1 MYLDRALTE
10 QYKADFDAVSL
21 SSKDPEWLKEIRQDA
36 ISAFMKNGF
45 PVKASGNERW
55 RFTNINPI
63 VRNKF
68 NFHRDNLLSDISNQ
82 DIRNLV
88 PWDDNWETLVFVDGS
103 YSQILS
109 NIQSSGIQV
118 SNLADKLRDDGAGI
132 RKHLGKYA
140 SIDEDGFTALNT
152 SFIYDGAVIEIP
164 ENTHY
169 VNPIHLVFIS
179 TGRTENAISC
189 PRALVLVGNRSSVTL
204 LETYA
209 SLSEDEYFTN
219 SVLEIS
225 ASSESSVEHFRYMI
239 ESPAAFHIGTTR
251 VKLDKNSTFNSTSIA
266 TGSRIARNDLNVLM
280 DGTGASCIL
289 RGLYLTSG
297 DQHLDNHINID
308 HSKASCSS
316 DQYFKGVLAGQS
328 RAVFSGRVLV
338 RKDAQ
343 KTVAHQSD
351 KNLILSEGARI
362 NTKPSLEIYA
372 DDIQATHGA
381 TAGAVAEDALFY
393 LRSRGIDEQTA
404 RALLVVG
411 FAGEIV
417 DKIELGALREHVN
430 RLISNDSETF
440 SAITK
445 IHDPKLRQT

>member
-1 MYLDRALTE
+1 MPLDRGLTE
-10 QYKADFDAVSL
+10 RYKADFDAVSL
-21 SSKDPEWLKEIRQDA
+21 SDQGPVWLKEIRQNA
-36 ISAFMKNGF
+36 ISTFIKNGF
-45 PVKASGNERW
+45 PVTASGNERW

-63 VRNKF
+63 ARGEF
-68 NFHRDNLLSDISNQ
+68 NFHRGTLLPDIPDHNV
-82 DIRNLV
+82 RNLV

-103 YSQILS
+103 YSEILS
-109 NIQSSGIQV
+109 NTHSSGIQV
-118 SNLADKLRDDGAGI
+118 NNLADKLQEDGAAI
-132 RKHLGKYA
+132 RAHLGKYA

-152 SFIYDGAVIEIP
+152 SFLYDGAVIEIP

-169 VNPIHLVFIS
+169 VKPIHLVFIS
-179 TGRTENAISC
+179 SGTIENAISC
-189 PRALVLVGNRSSVTL
+189 PRTLVLVGNRSSVTL

-209 SLSEDEYFTN
+209 SLSKDQYFTN

-225 ASSESSVEHFRYMI
+225 SSRESSIEHFRYTI
-239 ESPAAFHIGTTR
+239 ESPTAFHIGTTR
-251 VKLDKNSTFNSTSIA
+251 VKLEENSTFKSTSIA

-280 DGTGASCIL
+280 DGVGASCIL

-297 DQHLDNHINID
+297 NQHLDNHINID

-316 DQYFKGVLAGQS
+316 DQYFKGVLSGQS

-393 LRSRGIDEQTA
+393 MRSRGIDEQMA
-404 RALLVVG
+404 RALLVAG

-440 SAITK
+440 SALT
-445 IHDPKLRQT
+445 